1 MKKEVKETILYSNDI
16 DSYDFDEVKA
26 IIEEE
31 RRLDK
36 DDTPVTDEDVYNQI
50 YFYQDCDC
58 QDYEDAYK
66 EIINRRRYVVLADL
80 GRWNGRAKAK
90 KFIGGWNY
98 YKKCFN
104 GWNEFLS
111 RFSHLDYITI
121 KDVNGRL
128 IVEGSHHDGH
138 DKMEFRE
145 LTEKG
150 KDLADNP
157 YRWYKDEAYLC
168 NIYSKYPRLLQYVSH

>member
-16 DSYDFDEVKA
+16 DSYSFDDVKS
-26 IIEEE
+26 IVEEE
-31 RRLDK
+31 RWMN
-36 DDTPVTDEDVYNQI
+36 DDDRPVTDEDVYNQI
-50 YFYQDCDC
+50 YFYQDCDW
-58 QDYEDAYK
+58 QDFEDAY
-66 EIINRRRYVVLADL
+66 EDIIDRRRFVVLADF

-90 KFIGGWNY
+90 KIISS
-98 YKKCFN
+98 
-104 GWNEFLS
+104 WNEFVAC
-111 RFSHLDYITI
+111 FSHLDYITI

-138 DKMEFRE
+138 DYMEFRE

-150 KDLADNP
+150 EELADNP
-157 YRWYKDEAYLC
+157 YQWYKDEAYLC

>member
-31 RRLDK
+31 RRLDE

-50 YFYQDCDC
+50 YFYQDCDW
-58 QDYEDAYK
+58 QDFEDAYK
-66 EIINRRRYVVLADL
+66 EIINLRRYVVLADL
-80 GRWNGRAKAK
+80 GRWSGRVQAK
-90 KFIGGWNY
+90 KFIGGWN
-98 YKKCFN
+98 
-104 GWNEFLS
+104 EFLS
-111 RFSHLDYITI
+111 CFNHLDYITI
-121 KDVNGRL
+121 KDVDGRL

-138 DKMEFRE
+138 DYMEFRE

-150 KDLADNP
+150 EDLADNP
-157 YRWYKDEAYLC
+157 YQWYKDEAYLC

>member
-1 MKKEVKETILYSNDI
+1 MKKEVKETILYSNDN
-16 DSYDFDEVKA
+16 SYSFDDVKS

-31 RRLDK
+31 RWDE
-36 DDTPVTDEDVYNQI
+36 DDYTPVTNEDVYNRI
-50 YFYQDCDC
+50 SLYQDCDW
-58 QDYEDAYK
+58 QDFEDAY
-66 EIINRRRYVVLADL
+66 EDIIDRRRFVVLADL
-80 GRWNGRAKAK
+80 GRWNGRVKAK
-90 KFIGGWNY
+90 KIIS
-98 YKKCFN
+98 

-111 RFSHLDYITI
+111 CFNHLDYITI

-138 DKMEFRE
+138 DYMEFRE

-150 KDLADNP
+150 EELADNP
-157 YRWYKDEAYLC
+157 YKWYKDEAYLC

>member
-1 MKKEVKETILYSNDI
+1 MKKEIKETILFSNDNA
-16 DSYDFDEVKA
+16 YDFNDVKS

-31 RRLDK
+31 RRLDE
-36 DDTPVTDEDVYNQI
+36 DDRPVTDDDVYNQI
-50 YFYQDCDC
+50 YLYQDCDW
-58 QDYEDAYK
+58 QDFEDAYRD
-66 EIINRRRYVVLADL
+66 IINRRRYVVLADL

-98 YKKCFN
+98 YKKDFN
-104 GWNEFLS
+104 GWDEFVS
-111 RFSHLDYITI
+111 CFSHLDYITI

-138 DKMEFRE
+138 DYMEFRE

-150 KDLADNP
+150 EELADNP
-157 YRWYKDEAYLC
+157 YQWYKDEAYLC